1 MSKKLYFFQ
10 KCSIIYRVYM
20 LNDVNILR
28 INQYYIVYIEQ
39 NLYLCKN
46 FKLKQ

>member
-1 MSKKLYFFQ
+1 
-10 KCSIIYRVYM
+10 M
-20 LNDVNILR
+20 LNNVNILK

-46 FKLKQ
+46 FKLNNEYN